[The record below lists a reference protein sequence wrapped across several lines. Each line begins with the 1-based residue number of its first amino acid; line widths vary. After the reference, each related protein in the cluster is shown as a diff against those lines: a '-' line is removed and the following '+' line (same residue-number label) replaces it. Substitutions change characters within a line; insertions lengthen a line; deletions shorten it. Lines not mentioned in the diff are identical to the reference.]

1 MQDMMKHKTVDG
13 GYQTYLEKT
22 IGSRG
27 NSVDSNPLTARL
39 DDSQNDTYR
48 TELGRYGSTTL
59 ADRSKSVGSKIKLI
73 KDSFHIATTPYHR
86 MIDPTNLDESALT
99 R

>member
-13 GYQTYLEKT
+13 VHQTYLEKT

-48 TELGRYGSTTL
+48 TELGTTL

-73 KDSFHIATTPYHR
+73 KDSVHIATTPYHR